1 MEGCSDKSS
10 SLSVDSGEL
19 IDLSA
24 LDSDG
29 KTGESSP
36 GKTIRNISFILVR
49 VMVGLGA
56 LYRYSFVQ

>member
-36 GKTIRNISFILVR
+36 GKQHILR
-49 VMVGLGA
+49 IG
-56 LYRYSFVQ
+56 